1 MFQPPYINKQTTY
14 THCVV
19 YDKIFLYCCMKFEHL
34 NRKKEMQQQL
44 FLFMLTLFKLTQSL
58 ESESL
63 ESESLDCEFRSSYPR
78 HIVTHKLQEKEEI
91 KIDGKL
97 DEDAWTVIEWSDDFQ
112 DIR

>member
-1 MFQPPYINKQTTY
+1 
-14 THCVV
+14 
-19 YDKIFLYCCMKFEHL
+19 
-34 NRKKEMQQQL
+34 MQQQL

-63 ESESLDCEFRSSYPR
+63 ESEIESESLDCEFRSTYPR

-91 KIDGKL
+91 KVDGKL

>member
-1 MFQPPYINKQTTY
+1 
-14 THCVV
+14 
-19 YDKIFLYCCMKFEHL
+19 
-34 NRKKEMQQQL
+34 MQQQL

-63 ESESLDCEFRSSYPR
+63 ESEIESEIESESLDCEFRSSYPR

-91 KIDGKL
+91 KVDGKL
-97 DEDAWTVIEWSDDFQ
+97 DDDAWTVIEWSDDFQ